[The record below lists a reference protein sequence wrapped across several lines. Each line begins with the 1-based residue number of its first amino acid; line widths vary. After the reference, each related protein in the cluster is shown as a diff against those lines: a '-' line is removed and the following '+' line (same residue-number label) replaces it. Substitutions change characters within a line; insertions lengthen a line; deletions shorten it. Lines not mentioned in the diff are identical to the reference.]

1 MSEELIYRRDCDL
14 FAESMDYEGVIH
26 DLMAEY
32 GLTWNTNPENDFDED
47 KIYEFARELLQ
58 KAQNVIDTADTVA
71 HEKTRI
77 EPGAGCPTLFY
88 YTKYLTYEENDNE

>member
-14 FAESMDYEGVIH
+14 FAESMDYEGVIR

-32 GLTWNTNPENDFDED
+32 GLTWEANFENIDFDED

-58 KAQNVIDTADTVA
+58 KAQNVIDTADTIA
-71 HEKTRI
+71 YEKNFVSVDGIT
-77 EPGAGCPTLFY
+77 T
-88 YTKYLTYEENDNE
+88 YLSYEKEDDY

>member
-14 FAESMDYEGVIH
+14 FAESIDYEGVIH

-32 GLTWNTNPENDFDED
+32 GLTWEANLENIDFDED

-58 KAQNVIDTADTVA
+58 KAQNVIDTADTIA
-71 HEKTRI
+71 YEKNFVSVDGIT
-77 EPGAGCPTLFY
+77 T
-88 YTKYLTYEENDNE
+88 YLSYEKEDDY

>member
-14 FAESMDYEGVIH
+14 FAESMDYEGMIH

-32 GLTWNTNPENDFDED
+32 GLTWHTNPENDFDED

-58 KAQNVIDTADTVA
+58 RAQNVIDTADTIA
-71 HEKTRI
+71 YEKDFIACDGNT
-77 EPGAGCPTLFY
+77 T
-88 YTKYLTYEENDNE
+88 TYLTYQKKEDEE